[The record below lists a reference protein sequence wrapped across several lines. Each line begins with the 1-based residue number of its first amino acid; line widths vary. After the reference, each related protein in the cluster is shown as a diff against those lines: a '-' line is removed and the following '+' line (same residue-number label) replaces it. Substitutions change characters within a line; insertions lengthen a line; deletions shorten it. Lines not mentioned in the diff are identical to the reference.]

1 MQEYSNKDFELMEEI
16 ITKIKDTQVFSKDN
30 ETEICSALKLK
41 INDGKDIQ
49 EDVAQLHKV
58 IGFILKRKALG
69 LNNSIS
75 IWFNYDEEMHIMI
88 NLDNTTGELKI
99 PKSFKNVKIRKNS
112 YIGLPP
118 FGNGGVLKKMVDC
131 TIYIDNIKQLNDT
144 AYIHTSIE
152 RFIPLLAYRYVVI
165 KHTPEYLEYL
175 INVMKILY
183 KNDTITSCVNS
194 SKWKYTLKLISDIKG
209 ATNATV
215 DINFYSEKIEKY
227 MRSML
232 DSNTKMESQDYLFRM
247 TMLTNN
253 LIKGLEDSL
262 EKMYENN

>member
-1 MQEYSNKDFELMEEI
+1 MQEYNNKDFELMEEI
-16 ITKIKDTQVFSKDN
+16 INRIKDTQVFNKDN
-30 ETEICSALKLK
+30 ENEICSALKLK
-41 INDGKDIQ
+41 INEGKDIQ

-75 IWFNYDEEMHIMI
+75 IWFNYNEEMHIMI
-88 NLDNTTGELKI
+88 DLDSTSGELKI
-99 PKSFKNVKIRKNS
+99 PKNFKNVKIRENS
-112 YIGLPP
+112 YIGLPT
-118 FGNGGVLKKMVDC
+118 FSNGDNLKKMVDC

-144 AYIHTSIE
+144 SYIHTSIQ
-152 RFIPLLAYRYVVI
+152 RFIPLLAYKYVVI

-175 INVMKILY
+175 INVIKLLY
-183 KNDTITSCVNS
+183 RNNGITSCIHSNN
-194 SKWKYTLKLISDIKG
+194 WKYILKLISDIKDI
-209 ATNATV
+209 NV
-215 DINFYSEKIEKY
+215 DINFYNEKIEKY
-227 MRSML
+227 RRSMS